1 LPFFSKRG
9 IVKGK
14 EPFMNAVHTVETIE
28 ISRTK
33 TEAGY
38 VCPHCG
44 KTEHTPNAE
53 TLAAMREADAIARGE
68 IPGAVFIDPR
78 QYQTREELKIALKEA
93 L

>member
-1 LPFFSKRG
+1 
-9 IVKGK
+9 
-14 EPFMNAVHTVETIE
+14 MNAIKQAENAKIGTD
-28 ISRTK
+28 
-33 TEAGY
+33 AGY

-53 TLAAMREADAIARGE
+53 TLAAMQEAEAILRGE